1 MSYFDREASRDR
13 ESKHQHS
20 FSDTG
25 RSSVPM
31 WDSSDPDRAP
41 PPLPIPPGVN
51 SPTTK
56 ANTSAGIAAAAK
68 QFVEKARE
76 TQPLSSYTSNNT
88 PQGSPERSLIKG
100 THHRR
105 MQSFQSGNVKD
116 LRNYLDG
123 QRNSQ
128 DRPSSRPDSR
138 SGGLS
143 PFSRQQSTEDVFSS
157 GEQASTPTPAQR
169 ERDPMKDTP
178 TLRPSSRHVQR
189 PLLGENTPPS

>member
-76 TQPLSSYTSNNT
+76 NQPLSSYTSNNT

-100 THHRR
+100 NHHRR
-105 MQSFQSGNVKD
+105 M
-116 LRNYLDG
+116 
-123 QRNSQ
+123 
-128 DRPSSRPDSR
+128 
-138 SGGLS
+138 
-143 PFSRQQSTEDVFSS
+143 
-157 GEQASTPTPAQR
+157 
-169 ERDPMKDTP
+169 
-178 TLRPSSRHVQR
+178 
-189 PLLGENTPPS
+189 